1 MGMGMGMGMGG
12 NMGMMGPGQM
22 FGGMGPPGG
31 MGGMPF
37 GFWWYS
43 INRIVSH
50 LFIMLKK
57 WWIFF
62 ISDYLP
68 VLKNKYLK

>member
-1 MGMGMGMGMGG
+1 MGPMGMGG

-22 FGGMGPPGG
+22 FGGMGPGG

-43 INRIVSH
+43 INPK
-50 LFIMLKK
+50 F
-57 WWIFF
+57 
-62 ISDYLP
+62 
-68 VLKNKYLK
+68 